1 MKIELME
8 GKKTIAIIT
17 ARGGSKRIPY
27 KNIRPFRGK
36 PIIAYSIET
45 ALNSGLFDE
54 VMVSSDDAKIAEIAK
69 QFGAKIP
76 FMRSEKNADDYAGTA
91 EVLLEVLVDYQT
103 KEKLHFDYCCC
114 IYPTAPFIDVA
125 RLREGYELMVNGKY
139 DVVFPV
145 AKFDYPIQR
154 SLHFIKDKLQ
164 MIYPE
169 NELKR
174 SQDLPS
180 AYHDAGQFYWFDT
193 LTFMKDKT
201 LFGNNVGGIILHTLE
216 VQDIDTET
224 DWKLAELKHQLI
236 HP

>member
-1 MKIELME
+1 MKKELME
-8 GKKTIAIIT
+8 GKKSIAIIT

-27 KNIRPFRGK
+27 KNIKPFRGK

-45 ALNSGLFDE
+45 TLNSGLFDE
-54 VMVSSDDAKIAEIAK
+54 VMVSTDDAKIVEIAK

-76 FMRSEKNADDYAGTA
+76 FMRSDKNADDYAGTA
-91 EVLLEVLVDYQT
+91 EVLLEVLEDYRT
-103 KEKLHFDYCCC
+103 KEKLNFDYACC
-114 IYPTAPFIDVA
+114 IYPTAPFVTVA
-125 RLREGYELMVNGKY
+125 RLREGYELMINRKY
-139 DVVFPV
+139 DVVFAV

-180 AYHDAGQFYWFDT
+180 AYHDAGQFYWFDIA
-193 LTFMKDKT
+193 TFVKEKT
-201 LFGNNVGGIILHTLE
+201 LFGNNVGGIILSALE

-224 DWKLAELKHQLI
+224 DWKLAELKHNLLFR
-236 HP
+236 